1 MFGIFPGP
9 EVYEDGRSSGPDP
22 ETFWLRSK
30 ATKVHSYGIR
40 RSELN
45 CEEQWWK
52 WLNQSLVEV
61 IWVQC
66 DFNTSGVIKTVVH
79 VDSWT
84 TSAFIF
90 SHLVVNLDMLLLQFI
105 MSRVGRG
112 PSRGQTK
119 EAESSSVYE
128 TIPGISSSAKHFRAL
143 KTRPRDA
150 LQRRPNTHI
159 SFP

>member
-1 MFGIFPGP
+1 M
-9 EVYEDGRSSGPDP
+9 E
-22 ETFWLRSK
+22 
-30 ATKVHSYGIR
+30 
-40 RSELN
+40 
-45 CEEQWWK
+45 
-52 WLNQSLVEV
+52 
-61 IWVQC
+61 VQC
-66 DFNTSGVIKTVVH
+66 DFHTSAVIKTVVH

-84 TSAFIF
+84 TLAFIF
-90 SHLVVNLDMLLLQFI
+90 SHLVVNLDMLLQFI

-112 PSRGQTK
+112 SSPGQTK

-143 KTRPRDA
+143 KTRPHDA